1 MPNFYLSHEEI
12 DAIVTALLGFNED
25 KIGPSLLAET
35 YIPDKQIYEGN
46 KLIISNNCQGCHII
60 DGIGGHIAENYSGPE
75 FSPPNLNTEGAKV
88 QPDWVFNWF
97 HNPYTVRPNLQVRMP
112 SFNMTDSEWNSII
125 KAFQYKDNDLLDF
138 ESDLDYD
145 VSSDHFKA
153 GVKLH
158 ELGACDNCHF
168 YGTDFPKQAPQTW
181 APNLALTKER
191 LQADWVI
198 EWLRDPQ
205 KIMPGTKMPA
215 PYLPDS
221 LALSL
226 PGAEANWGEYLTKLG
241 ADKEKM
247 LVGLRDYIFSI
258 EGKVDISKEIK
269 DYFKKNGYD
278 FEEEEEEDYEDEE
291 W

>member
-1 MPNFYLSHEEI
+1 
-12 DAIVTALLGFNED
+12 
-25 KIGPSLLAET
+25 
-35 YIPDKQIYEGN
+35 
-46 KLIISNNCQGCHII
+46 
-60 DGIGGHIAENYSGPE
+60 
-75 FSPPNLNTEGAKV
+75 
-88 QPDWVFNWF
+88 
-97 HNPYTVRPNLQVRMP
+97 MP

-145 VSSDHFKA
+145 ISSDHFKA

-221 LALSL
+221 LILFL
-226 PGAEANWGEYLTKLG
+226 PGAEANWGEYLIQLG
-241 ADKEKM
+241 GDKEKM
-247 LVGLRDYIFSI
+247 LEGLRDYIFSI